1 MRPRSGTRAPLCK
14 TLKEK
19 AASPQSAGRMS
30 PRCSAGFG
38 LFSVRLLATGT
49 QLSCWG
55 AEHCRRKA
63 VQGQAVCLSDIS
75 SPQMTEK
82 QAAPGKDHKRPE
94 EMETTKAA
102 QDACGTPPTPKRQL
116 SPAGHHK
123 DQPLAS
129 RFVPFVAH
137 FGGRE
142 PDSFKFLFYTPNCSN
157 SYSPFY
163 TAQRPTC
170 GYHFCHD
177 TDHTKK
183 VTDVSSA
190 NIMKWRPVLN
200 TKP

>member
-1 MRPRSGTRAPLCK
+1 MRPRSGTRAPLCQ

-19 AASPQSAGRMS
+19 A
-30 PRCSAGFG
+30 
-38 LFSVRLLATGT
+38 
-49 QLSCWG
+49 
-55 AEHCRRKA
+55 
-63 VQGQAVCLSDIS
+63 
-75 SPQMTEK
+75 
-82 QAAPGKDHKRPE
+82 
-94 EMETTKAA
+94 
-102 QDACGTPPTPKRQL
+102 RQL

-170 GYHFCHD
+170 GYHYRHD

-190 NIMKWRPVLN
+190 NIVKWRPVLN